1 LTHHFFLAFQDN
13 ADLLVL
19 VVQLDLQVQQ
29 VQQVLHL
36 QLVQQVQSVQQVLQ
50 VLQ

>member
-13 ADLLVL
+13 VVLLVL
-19 VVQLDLQVQQ
+19 VVQQDLQEQL

-50 VLQ
+50 VQQ